1 MSTIQHALL
10 VSAEMLK
17 RTVPISQSCDDNL
30 IHTIILQAQDKYILP
45 VLGHDLFEKIKSDI
59 ADGTLTGVYATLVK
73 TYINKAICQFTYA
86 MLLPNLRIRSVRH
99 SVVQMD
105 NEQGTSVSA
114 DDIAPLVSQA
124 MDMGEFYRER
134 LIDYLVDNSSSYPEY
149 SSNTGNEL
157 SPTTRN
163 YYSGINMDR
172 NYGKSNI
179 LAKAVLSAMGVKD
192 VC

>member
-1 MSTIQHALL
+1 MSTIQHALII
-10 VSAEMLK
+10 STEMLK

-45 VLGHDLFEKIKSDI
+45 VLGHDLFEKIKSEII
-59 ADGTLTGVYATLVK
+59 AHTLSGDYKTLV
-73 TYINKAICQFTYA
+73 TDYITKSLCQFTYA

-105 NEQGTSVSA
+105 NEQGASVSA
-114 DDIAPLVSQA
+114 DDIAPLISQA

-172 NYGKSNI
+172 NYNDSN
-179 LAKAVLSAMGVKD
+179 LLKKAVLSAMGVKD

>member
-59 ADGTLTGVYATLVK
+59 AADSLTGVYATLVK

-134 LIDYLVDNSSSYPEY
+134 LIEYLLDNSSSFPEY
-149 SSNTGNEL
+149 SSNTGHEL

-172 NYGKSNI
+172 NYNDSN
-179 LAKAVLSAMGVKD
+179 LLKKAVLSAMGVKN